1 MPDVITNKSLWL
13 LVLLCWGD
21 LSWAVDPTAPPAW
34 AKPSAPVVS
43 APATAARVEITLPKL
58 QQIVLGEQSRAVIN
72 GRLLAV
78 GDEVDGYR
86 LISIGPDSVR
96 LQSRQGV
103 RELSLIKETL
113 RESVAPV
120 TAVETAPRTSD
131 NKRTNR

>member
-1 MPDVITNKSLWL
+1 MPDVLLNKRLWL
-13 LVLLCWGD
+13 LVLLCCGNHS
-21 LSWAVDPTAPPAW
+21 LAVDPTAPPAW
-34 AKPSAPVVS
+34 ARPAAPVVS
-43 APATAARVEITLPKL
+43 APAAGARVEVSLPKL
-58 QQIVLGEQSRAVIN
+58 QQIVMGEQSRAVIN

-120 TAVETAPRTSD
+120 TAAETAPKAPD